1 MSQINIDFAVIG
13 ATPLARLLTGQLATA
28 HGKSVILVGQSQSAY
43 RLPRALDLSV
53 GAITR
58 PESWA
63 LLTAGTPETL
73 KLLSRIGGRG
83 TWFRVDPIL
92 FARGAAEKEAL
103 AHIRHMAAA
112 YGVSVERVPRPDLPN
127 GDEGIVLRD
136 AVQLHRPA
144 LESAL
149 HAWLD
154 KNGVTRVAAPT
165 LVAPNDHGG
174 AEIHHENRQY
184 SARQLIL
191 ADDEALL
198 EHVSPENWPS
208 LLQIREAATI
218 LAEPTPALP
227 AAVMQLIDNGT
238 ILAQSAAR
246 GVVGLGA
253 GELENFASEFKA
265 LLGPGRPFVQ
275 AGQARYRRVLTKD
288 GAPAVGRLGQ
298 TGSTVLAGLGLG
310 GAFLAPTLGRWLCGA
325 PSDAENAWLNAR
337 MVSRDTSSAVT
348 DFGAAA

>member
-53 GAITR
+53 AAITR

-112 YGVSVERVPRPDLPN
+112 YGVSVERVPRPDLPS

-149 HAWLD
+149 DAWLD

-184 SARQLIL
+184 SASQLIL

-198 EHVSPENWPS
+198 EHVSPADWPS

-246 GVVGLGA
+246 GVVGLGT
-253 GELENFASEFKA
+253 GELEDFASEFKA
-265 LLGPGRPFVQ
+265 LIGADRPFVQ

-325 PSDAENAWLNAR
+325 ASDAENAWLNAR
-337 MVSRDTSSAVT
+337 VVSRDTSSAVT